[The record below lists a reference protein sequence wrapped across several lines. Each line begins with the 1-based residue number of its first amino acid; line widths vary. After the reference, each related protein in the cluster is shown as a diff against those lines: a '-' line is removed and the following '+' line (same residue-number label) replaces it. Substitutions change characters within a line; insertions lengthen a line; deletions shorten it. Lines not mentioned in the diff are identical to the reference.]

1 MKGKKYSLIFG
12 GILLVLWS
20 VLTRDGGLMPSP
32 KMVIIALFNLLRNGY
47 NGVPFWHHFGMS
59 MYRLFLALFLAVII
73 GVPLGLLSGYY
84 EPFRSMVE
92 PFINFYKPLPPLSYY
107 VLIIMWL
114 GIDEKSKVMLLFL
127 AAFAPIYISVSS
139 SVINVREDYILS
151 AKSLGANNWNV
162 FKTVIIPASLPG
174 IMMGVRTAFGVA
186 YTTLASSEMIA
197 ATSGLGWLVMDAY
210 NYLKT
215 DVVIATIFVMGLTG
229 VFMDWLI
236 KKFNEKFIF
245 WSGRV

>member
-12 GILLVLWS
+12 GILLILWNVS
-20 VLTRDGGLMPSP
+20 TRDGGLMPSP
-32 KMVIIALFNLLRNGY
+32 KTVIIALFNLLRNGY

-59 MYRLFLALFLAVII
+59 MYRLFIALFLAVII

-84 EPFRSMVE
+84 KPFRNMVE

-139 SVINVREDYILS
+139 SVINVRQDYILS

-215 DVVIATIFVMGLTG
+215 DVVIATIFIMGLTG
-229 VFMDWLI
+229 VLMDWLI

>member
-12 GILLVLWS
+12 GILLILWS

-59 MYRLFLALFLAVII
+59 MYRLFIALFLAVII

-139 SVINVREDYILS
+139 SVINVRQDYILS

-215 DVVIATIFVMGLTG
+215 DVVIATIFIMGLTG
-229 VFMDWLI
+229 VLMDWLI

>member
-1 MKGKKYSLIFG
+1 
-12 GILLVLWS
+12 
-20 VLTRDGGLMPSP
+20 
-32 KMVIIALFNLLRNGY
+32 
-47 NGVPFWHHFGMS
+47 
-59 MYRLFLALFLAVII
+59 MYL
-73 GVPLGLLSGYY
+73 
-84 EPFRSMVE
+84 
-92 PFINFYKPLPPLSYY
+92 
-107 VLIIMWL
+107 IMWL

-127 AAFAPIYISVSS
+127 EAFAPIYISVSS
-139 SVINVREDYILS
+139 SVINVRQDYILS

-215 DVVIATIFVMGLTG
+215 DVVIATIFIMGLTG
-229 VFMDWLI
+229 VLMDWLI